1 MRYDDDKTV
10 KQKMDALDTLTG
22 GIVYGREDAW
32 ERLQQR
38 MDKKPVKRRAA
49 WYGIAASVLLLI
61 GIVSFWQHTPGKTD
75 VASEHIAVQ
84 KTTDNSTIAT
94 ALPATN
100 NTVADTNEVAGIAP
114 HLATVVPGPSTN
126 NSRLAHRDSVLPVIV
141 NNDTVVSKPVVA
153 VVAAPVI
160 KQPMRVLHI
169 NDLDG
174 EGTLQQPAKSVT
186 AQAINNRSIAKI
198 TVVHLNDLVR
208 EVPQQVQEE
217 HSIKY
222 VATNRPLLIGTNYM
236 AHTSLRI
243 KINTQN

>member
-1 MRYDDDKTV
+1 M
-10 KQKMDALDTLTG
+10 
-22 GIVYGREDAW
+22 
-32 ERLQQR
+32 
-38 MDKKPVKRRAA
+38 
-49 WYGIAASVLLLI
+49 
-61 GIVSFWQHTPGKTD
+61 
-75 VASEHIAVQ
+75 
-84 KTTDNSTIAT
+84 
-94 ALPATN
+94 
-100 NTVADTNEVAGIAP
+100 
-114 HLATVVPGPSTN
+114 
-126 NSRLAHRDSVLPVIV
+126 
-141 NNDTVVSKPVVA
+141 VSKPVVA